1 MKNFILK
8 MYVKTTHG
16 YPNVIFGYITEYY
29 EQLHINKFNLKKWQI
44 SHLGNHS
51 KTFNSQEI

>member
-29 EQLHINKFNLKKWQI
+29 EQLHINKFNLKKMANI
-44 SHLGNHS
+44 
-51 KTFNSQEI
+51 TFG